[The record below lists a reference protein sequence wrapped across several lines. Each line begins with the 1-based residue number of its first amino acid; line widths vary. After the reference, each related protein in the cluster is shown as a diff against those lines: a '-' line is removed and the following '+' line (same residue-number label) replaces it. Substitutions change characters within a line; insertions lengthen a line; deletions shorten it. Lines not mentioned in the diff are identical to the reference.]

1 MHLGNYPTNIER
13 IDGLSNDA
21 SRLWIK
27 RDDATNDA
35 YGGNKV
41 RKLELLLEEAAARGA
56 RRIMTFGAVGSHH
69 VLATTVHGKAS
80 GFEVAAVL
88 TPQPFSDHAC
98 VNLQEALSAGL
109 EAHACEVVAWVPWVL
124 ARAWRR
130 GDYLVPPGG
139 SNVTGS
145 VGYAKAAIE
154 LAQQVSDGVP
164 APDVIVV
171 ALGSGGTV
179 AGLVAGLEET
189 SLPCPVHAVRV
200 VPAPLITKSSTVFLA
215 RGVARHRKT
224 KTSYAALWRRCE
236 VVEDRLGRGYGYPT
250 SWGEEAMEHGL
261 RAGVKLE
268 ATYTAKAFS
277 HALRLVEARTH
288 RNVLYWHTLSG
299 AKRRA
304 VEGVVIPPELER
316 LWR

>member
-1 MHLGNYPTNIER
+1 MQLGNYPTNVECAHA
-13 IDGLSNDA
+13 LSNDS

-41 RKLELLLEEAAARGA
+41 RKLEHLLQEAATRGA
-56 RRIMTFGAVGSHH
+56 RRILTFGAAGSHH

-80 GFEVAAVL
+80 GFDVAAVL
-88 TPQPFSDHAC
+88 TPQPFSDHAH

-109 EAHACEVVAWVPWVL
+109 EAYPCEIVAWVPWVL

-145 VGYAKAAIE
+145 VGYAQAAIE
-154 LAQQVSDGVP
+154 LSQQVKEGMP
-164 APDVIVV
+164 TPDVIVV

-189 SLPCPVHAVRV
+189 SLACRVHAVRV
-200 VPAPLITKSSTVFLA
+200 VPAPLITKTSTMLLA

-224 KTSYAALWRRCE
+224 KTSYQALWGRCE

-250 SWGEEAMEHGL
+250 AWGEEAMERGKPAGL
-261 RAGVKLE
+261 SLE

-277 HALRLVEARTH
+277 HALRLVDAKTH

-299 AKRRA
+299 SKRHA
-304 VEGVVIPPELER
+304 PEGVVIPPELER